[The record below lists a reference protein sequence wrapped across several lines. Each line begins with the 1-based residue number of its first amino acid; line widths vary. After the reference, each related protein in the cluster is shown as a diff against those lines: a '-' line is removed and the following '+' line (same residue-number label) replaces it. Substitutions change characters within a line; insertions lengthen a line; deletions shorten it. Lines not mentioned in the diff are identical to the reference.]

1 MRKKT
6 FQKVIVMEFSNHE
19 ANILNGINTLMD
31 MQQSFY
37 THPQKVFNYRN
48 QLPQKQNLVEM
59 VCKI

>member
-1 MRKKT
+1 
-6 FQKVIVMEFSNHE
+6 MEFSNHE